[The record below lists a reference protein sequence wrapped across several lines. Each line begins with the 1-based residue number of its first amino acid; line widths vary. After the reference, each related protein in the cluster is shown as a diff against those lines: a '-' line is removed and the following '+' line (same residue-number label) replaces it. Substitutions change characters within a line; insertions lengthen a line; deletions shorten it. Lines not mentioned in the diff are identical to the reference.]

1 MFLKSVGDIAKQVG
15 GGILD
20 RVKGVGADISKFAA
34 DPGASIKQAWQN
46 SAGGQMMQDPKAY
59 MIARIQAVLAGKVP
73 PNEDDLK
80 MIEAMRQ
87 IPAGAQM
94 PLGGFIGQG
103 AGGAQ
108 SQLPMGGFINQNP
121 LFLNTAQQGIA
132 R

>member
-1 MFLKSVGDIAKQVG
+1 MFLEAVGDVAKQVG

-20 RVKGVGADISKFAA
+20 RVKGVGADISKFVA
-34 DPGASIKQAWQN
+34 DPGASIKNAWQN

-80 MIEAMRQ
+80 MIQAMRQ

-94 PLGGFIGQG
+94 PMGGLIGQ
-103 AGGAQ
+103 APGG
-108 SQLPMGGFINQNP
+108 SQPPTGGFINQNP
-121 LFLNTAQQGIA
+121 QFLNSAQQGIV